1 VLRITKYCIW
11 YNLKEFWRFTMPIY
25 EYTCGKCKNMFSL
38 LQRIDS
44 SEKDT
49 TCPKC
54 GSKEVKKKFSLFSS
68 PTPKSSVESSYPM
81 PTFSGGS

>member
-1 VLRITKYCIW
+1 
-11 YNLKEFWRFTMPIY
+11 MPIY
-25 EYTCGKCKNMFSL
+25 EYICNKCKITFSL
-38 LQRIDS
+38 LQRMGF

-68 PTPKSSVESSYPM
+68 PTPKSSVESSSTM

>member
-1 VLRITKYCIW
+1 
-11 YNLKEFWRFTMPIY
+11 MPIY
-25 EYTCGKCKNMFSL
+25 EYICNKCKITFSL
-38 LQRIDS
+38 LQRMGS

-68 PTPKSSVESSYPM
+68 STSRSSAEPSPSAP
-81 PTFSGGS
+81 PFSGRS